1 MLFLVTASR
10 LFTLLYL
17 CVSMLTASGSPL
29 AIPGTTYFD
38 GVRVDV
44 DLGFEVFDN
53 AVISHAVLAIGD
65 TMIHADFFNMARK
78 QMVPKKIVGKSGED
92 TRRGNHW
99 AYLGKAKFKSSADQ
113 EQALQALLSI
123 KLPPYKEAG
132 GKAWDYIQSALETLK
147 ERDELLNPDA
157 VVENSRREKEEL
169 ESHLSASGSRNDRYI
184 QHNW

>member
-1 MLFLVTASR
+1 MLFAVTTSR

-29 AIPGTTYFD
+29 AIHGTTYFD

-44 DLGFEVFDN
+44 DLAFEVFEN
-53 AVISHAVLAIGD
+53 AMISHAVLAIGD
-65 TMIHADFFNMARK
+65 TMIHADFFNTARK
-78 QMVPKKIVGKSGED
+78 QMVPKKIVGKSDED
-92 TRRGNHW
+92 TIRRKNHW
-99 AYLGKAKFKSSADQ
+99 AHLGKAKFKSPADQ

-147 ERDELLNPDA
+147 ERDELLNPDS

-169 ESHLSASGSRNDRYI
+169 ESHLSASHRKK
-184 QHNW
+184 